1 MCRIGEI
8 MKKLTVI
15 LLSVATLMSHTAF
28 AKAEVAEL
36 PIMDNVRVFY
46 QDKSALPYVTNFYTK
61 HTEAQIIDFY
71 QTHLGEVVSQET
83 KRGRLTLTF
92 AKASFHYRVIVSQQN
107 NMRQVDL
114 IVQQ

>member
-1 MCRIGEI
+1 MCLIGEI
-8 MKKLTVI
+8 MKKLAVI
-15 LLSVATLMSHTAF
+15 ILSVATLMSHTAF
-28 AKAEVAEL
+28 AKVEVAEL
-36 PIMDNVRVFY
+36 PILDNAKVFY
-46 QDKSALPYVTNFYTK
+46 QDKSALPYVTNYYTSN
-61 HTEAQIIDFY
+61 TETQIIDFY
-71 QTHLGEVVSQET
+71 RTNLGEVVSQET